1 MVWGLIMSKVKS
13 KTKKSAAKRFS
24 TTGSGKVKRYRA
36 AKGHLLTGKSR
47 KRKRKLRQRA
57 TVHSTELTKLRR
69 MLPYG

>member
-1 MVWGLIMSKVKS
+1 MTKVKA

-24 TTGSGKVKRYRA
+24 RTSSGKFKHSRA
-36 AKGHLLTGKSR
+36 SRGHLLTGKSR

-57 TVHSTELTKLRR
+57 TVHSSELTKIKR